1 MKANGVRESHA
12 GLNDTRESKW
22 WFLKSI
28 CSIEWRVLP
37 EWTGNLGM
45 VIGWDAIVLHHVNY
59 SMSALTDIT
68 LHSAGIQSVFCE
80 KWRSQSH
87 GSSSPALPLD
97 PNWDVRRG
105 DRQASCIILR
115 VLMDD
120 DTWLCSYEKGQC
132 VKYYIYSWSQKLLN
146 LQNVDY
152 VTKIRGIMQHAC
164 YCLFSTDLN
173 KIFHIKD
180 V

>member
-28 CSIEWRVLP
+28 CSIEWRVPP

-105 DRQASCIILR
+105 DSSGFMHYSACADGWWYLALQLWERTVCEILYIQLKSK
-115 VLMDD
+115 VAESAKC
-120 DTWLCSYEKGQC
+120 WLCYQNKRDHATC
-132 VKYYIYSWSQKLLN
+132 MLLF
-146 LQNVDY
+146 
-152 VTKIRGIMQHAC
+152 I
-164 YCLFSTDLN
+164 
-173 KIFHIKD
+173 
-180 V
+180 